1 MRWKWLLLFH
11 TYTNDTLQEIKYESN
26 PNTILRRYCYNMTVS
41 DEKKRRLSND
51 GDSEEHDQ
59 KLKYAHIDDLSELEV
74 ENDLE
79 NTASELAI
87 DSTLYR
93 SSENYI
99 KWQNTISNVVKSVV
113 SIHFAQ
119 VAPFDCDPA
128 LVSEATGFVVD
139 AELGIILT
147 NRHVVGPGPFVGY
160 VVFDNHEECDVIP
173 IYRDP
178 VHDFGFL
185 KFDPSNIKYTKIQAL
200 QLKPSLATVGS
211 EIRVVGNDAGE
222 KLSILA
228 GFISR
233 LDRNAPDYGDLTY
246 NDFNTEYIQAAASA
260 SGGSSGSPV
269 VNIDGYAVAL
279 QAGGSTEASTDFFL
293 PLNRI
298 LRALQCLQNDKP
310 ITRGTI
316 QVQWLL
322 KPYDECRRLGLT
334 SESEARA
341 RKLFPENIGL
351 LVAETIL
358 KEGPGD
364 ENIKEGDTL
373 ISVNG
378 IYISTFVQT
387 DDIFDNNIG
396 SEVNIVV
403 QRGGI
408 NHTIITKVQDLHDI
422 TPNRYVE
429 VCGATFND
437 LSYQMARCYALPV
450 KGVFV
455 SSASGSFNFDAKEK
469 VGWIVDSIDN
479 IETPDLD
486 SFIEVMKKIPDR
498 ERVTVR
504 YHHLTDHHS
513 PHVTSIYIDRHWCN
527 EFRLYKRNDVTGIWD
542 YHNLCDPLSAK
553 PIEPQSARFIDI
565 PSENP
570 KMSKLSHSLC
580 MVSTV
585 AAIPLDSLSAESLK
599 TSGLII
605 DAENGYVIVSRRA
618 VPHDC
623 LDCFVT
629 IADSVI
635 VPATVEFLHPTQNYV
650 IVKYDPK
657 LVEAD
662 TITPKL
668 STVRMK
674 RGDKAQFVG
683 FTQNNRLVTSET
695 SVTDISSV
703 SIPSNIIPRYRATN
717 LEAISIDCNISTRC
731 NSGIITDHDGVVRAL
746 WLSFL
751 GERQENKEKVYLMGL
766 DITDCREV
774 IDILKQGKKPV
785 VNIVD
790 AGFGSIS
797 ILNARIRGVPEEW
810 IKLMEKESMNRLQFM
825 TVTRVSCTSSDIKL
839 TAGDVIL
846 SVNDKL
852 VTEMDQ
858 LSGVVSSMDAI
869 DASPTL
875 KFKIVRNG
883 KVLNVDIKTLHVN
896 ETDCIVIFA
905 GCILQE
911 PHHAVRQ
918 AMTDIPKGVYC
929 TFRGESSPAI
939 QYGVAATNFITHV
952 NEIETPTLDAFLEVV
967 KKIPDNSYCKMRLM
981 TFDNVPFAISLKTN
995 YHYFPTAALR
1005 KDKTKNEWV
1014 ESEYNKTEE
1023 KNDL

>member
-1 MRWKWLLLFH
+1 M
-11 TYTNDTLQEIKYESN
+11 TTTNQDS
-26 PNTILRRYCYNMTVS
+26 
-41 DEKKRRLSND
+41 KKRKI
-51 GDSEEHDQ
+51 SEESGETFH
-59 KLKYAHIDDLSELEV
+59 
-74 ENDLE
+74 ENKRPYTDENFIDLE
-79 NTASELAI
+79 QDETLEGNATEMVI
-87 DSTLYR
+87 DPSSFR
-93 SSENYI
+93 SSENYL
-99 KWQNTISNVVKSVV
+99 KWQTTISNVVKSVV

-185 KFDPSNIKYTKIQAL
+185 KFDPSKIKYTEVQS
-200 QLKPSLATVGS
+200 LKLMPSLAKVGS

-298 LRALQCLQNDKP
+298 LRALKCLQKKEL

-334 SESEARA
+334 PESETRA

-358 KEGPGD
+358 REGPGD
-364 ENIKEGDTL
+364 LGGIKEGDTL
-373 ISVNG
+373 ISING
-378 IYISTFVQT
+378 TDIYSFIQV
-387 DDIFDNNIG
+387 DDIFDTSIDE
-396 SEVNIVV
+396 EVTLVV

-408 NHTIITKVQDLHDI
+408 NHTIVIRIQDLHSI
-422 TPNRYVE
+422 TPARYVE
-429 VCGATFND
+429 VCGATAND

-450 KGVFV
+450 KGVFL
-455 SSASGSFNFDAKEK
+455 SSATGSFNFDTKEK
-469 VGWIVDSIDN
+469 VGWMLDSIDN
-479 IETPDLD
+479 VETPNLD
-486 SFIEVMKKIPDR
+486 TFIEVMKGIPDR
-498 ERVTVR
+498 SRVTVR

-513 PHVTSIYIDRHWCN
+513 PHVTSIYIDRHWCS
-527 EFRLYKRNDVTGIWD
+527 EFRLYERNDKTGLWD
-542 YHNLCDPLSAK
+542 YQNISKPLP
-553 PIEPQSARFIDI
+553 PIKLEPQSARFIDI
-565 PSENP
+565 PSENSD
-570 KMSKLSHSLC
+570 MAKLSHSLC

-585 AAIPLDSLSAESLK
+585 AAIPLDSLSADSLK

-605 DAENGYVIVSRRA
+605 DAERGYVIVSRRI

-635 VPATVEFLHPTQNYV
+635 VPATVEFLHPTQNYA

-657 LVEAD
+657 LVNAD

-668 STVRMK
+668 SSTPMK
-674 RGDKAQFVG
+674 RGDKAHFVG
-683 FTQNNRLVTSET
+683 FTQNNRLVSAET
-695 SVTDISSV
+695 NVTDISSV

-731 NSGIITDHDGVVRAL
+731 NSGILTDSDGTVRAL

-766 DITDCREV
+766 DITTCLTV
-774 IDILKQGKKPV
+774 IDILKEGKKPV
-785 VNIVD
+785 MNIID

-797 ILNARIRGVPEEW
+797 ILNARIRGVPEQW
-810 IKLMEKESMNRLQFM
+810 IKSMEKESSNRLQFM
-825 TVTRVSCTSSDIKL
+825 TVSRVSCTSENIKL
-839 TAGDVIL
+839 ETGDVIL
-846 SVNDKL
+846 SVNNKL

-858 LSGVVSSMDAI
+858 LTGVVSSADTHDDAQTLNFKVVRDGAVI
-869 DASPTL
+869 DL
-875 KFKIVRNG
+875 
-883 KVLNVDIKTLHVN
+883 DIKTVNVN
-896 ETDCIVIFA
+896 ETDSILIFA

-929 TFRGESSPAI
+929 TFRGESSPAT
-939 QYGVAATNFITHV
+939 QYGISATNFITHV
-952 NEIETPTLDAFLEVV
+952 NEIETSNLSTFLSVV
-967 KKIPDNSYCKMRLM
+967 KQIPDNSYCKMRLM
-981 TFDNVPFAISLKTN
+981 TYDNVPFAISLKTN
-995 YHYFPTAALR
+995 YHYFPTASLQ
-1005 KDKTKNEWV
+1005 KDKSSGKWIEA
-1014 ESEYNKTEE
+1014 EYNANGEKTVI
-1023 KNDL
+1023 